1 MGRLGRGTLV
11 LAVALAVASI
21 LAAWPA
27 AGRGAGQA
35 APAAGT
41 PCPGTAA
48 AENEALVRRYL
59 AEVWGQGDL
68 GAVGEVLAPDHVH
81 HQPRGA
87 VTQDPAALAASAREF
102 RAAFP
107 DFRTAV
113 DEVITAGDRVVVR
126 WTRMGT
132 HLGPF
137 RGLAPTGRAVEWTGI
152 WIARVACG
160 RVAETWSEA
169 DVLGLYRQL
178 GLAIDGRADA
188 APATPLAGGGG
199 ERGVAVVLAVVV
211 APPCPGGHAPAGD
224 TPAGTPG
231 AGGGGGGSSLVRV
244 ALAEVPPCAGA
255 DGGDATPTS

>member
-1 MGRLGRGTLV
+1 MRHPV
-11 LAVALAVASI
+11 LASALPLLLAVLAAASGS
-21 LAAWPA
+21 AWPA

-35 APAAGT
+35 SPAAGT

-48 AENEALVRRYL
+48 AADEALVRRYL

-68 GAVGEVLAPDHVH
+68 GAIDEVLAPGHVH

-87 VTQDPAALAASAREF
+87 VAQDPAALAASAREF

-113 DEVITAGDRVVVR
+113 DEAIAAGDRVVVR
-126 WTRMGT
+126 WTRTGT

-152 WIARVACG
+152 WIARVECG
-160 RVAETWSEA
+160 RIAETWSEA

-178 GLAIDGRADA
+178 GLAIDGGPGA
-188 APATPLAGGGG
+188 AAASPAATPA
-199 ERGVAVVLAVVV
+199 A
-211 APPCPGGHAPAGD
+211 
-224 TPAGTPG
+224 
-231 AGGGGGGSSLVRV
+231 
-244 ALAEVPPCAGA
+244 
-255 DGGDATPTS
+255 